1 MTFDESRGQRLS
13 IKTYPPPKNPQ
24 PRTVTRGG
32 LRQWILEGQKSGKDL
47 VLADLRREHHEVI
60 ETSSSRPSI
69 NLVVVRHP
77 TYSGA
82 KKSKA
87 RSTSRHREYTRPFQA
102 STSRK
107 RGNCVVGWF
116 DDFVREKGD
125 WEIKSYT
132 LIEALLGWAT
142 AGKNSTE
149 LMEEYDEE
157 VWHGDDSSHRSAV

>member
-60 ETSSSRPSI
+60 ETS
-69 NLVVVRHP
+69 
-77 TYSGA
+77 T
-82 KKSKA
+82 
-87 RSTSRHREYTRPFQA
+87 
-102 STSRK
+102 TSRK